1 MVMGSKDLLSCT
13 EYRILSLEVSVSL
26 LSADGIWQDSQ
37 RIRVD
42 DDDCPFL
49 FVCVVNSVGCASFGQ
64 TIVDGKDKIR
74 MVDQPAV
81 TTEHTVS
88 CVMAAYIDGFIALSQ
103 NIEIAVSLF
112 HTPAVS
118 LTLTWQ
124 RRYEPNTLLW
134 ILLFAGKDDLRAPN
148 VCTQC
153 HPRKKCCH
161 AIFNQRH
168 DLNCHQL
175 F

>member
-81 TTEHTVS
+81 KGEYRKKYFDFLEKLRES
-88 CVMAAYIDGFIALSQ
+88 GEANMYG
-103 NIEIAVSLF
+103 AVSNLQDAF
-112 HTPAVS
+112 PE
-118 LTLTWQ
+118 L
-124 RRYEPNTLLW
+124 RYNRKRAEDIHLAW
-134 ILLFAGKDDLRAPN
+134 IASFDQKGETDE
-148 VCTQC
+148 C
-153 HPRKKCCH
+153 
-161 AIFNQRH
+161 
-168 DLNCHQL
+168 
-175 F
+175 